1 MYINTCVYA
10 GGVIAIIELRNTN
23 IIGNETASFD
33 ESEFSR
39 AFHASAI
46 PWRDQ
51 QPKHYLTPNLITH
64 KIFEKKYSN
73 FSVRN
78 YNWQPRIPLSLPNRR
93 HHGVKEQ
100 RQVHRPVQARVMK
113 LKIV

>member
-1 MYINTCVYA
+1 MYINTCVSA
-10 GGVIAIIELRNTN
+10 GGVIAIIELRNTSTN
-23 IIGNETASFD
+23 RNETASFD

-51 QPKHYLTPNLITH
+51 QPRHYLTPNLLTH
-64 KIFEKKYSN
+64 KIFEEKYLS

-78 YNWQPRIPLSLPNRR
+78 
-93 HHGVKEQ
+93 
-100 RQVHRPVQARVMK
+100 
-113 LKIV
+113 